1 MLVQLRHKNVYS
13 EIYTHRKDLQMKDNI
28 RDREYRFRANK
39 QELELIEER
48 FKATEFRDISKYL
61 RHMATV
67 GGVLINVDST
77 LINEMKRAV
86 LMSSNNINMIA
97 RQLNAT
103 GKIDEVDVEQ
113 LKADSAYMRDELQK
127 ITCILEA
134 FSECE
139 KHSRKYYW
147 DD

>member
-1 MLVQLRHKNVYS
+1 MQLRHKNVYS

-139 KHSRKYYW
+139 KHSRNYYW